1 MIIQNILNA
10 LSSILLGGS
19 TMNHLNLLKFSR
31 SEEKSNL
38 VLKHCQM
45 INVYTG
51 EIETTDIAIHDGIIV
66 GIGQYE
72 GIHELDLSGLYV
84 APGLIDAHVHI
95 ESSMLTPQRFAQMV
109 IPKGTTTIIADPHEI
124 SNVCGVAGIE
134 YMLNSSIQTPL
145 SVYMMVPS
153 SVPATV
159 HEHSGASISVA
170 DIRQLKN
177 HPRILGLG
185 EVMDYPSVIS
195 GQPEIHEK
203 IKAMNHLLIDGH
215 APDIMGKD
223 LNAYILSGIMTDHEC
238 THHESMVERI
248 RRGMYV
254 HLREGSATR
263 NMTDLLKGVTKENM
277 SRLMFCTDDKHP
289 LDILNEGH
297 INYNVN
303 LAIRHGI
310 DPIDAIRMATLN
322 PATCYH
328 LHDLGGIAPG
338 KRADLI
344 VFKSLEDIDPIMVIK
359 DGLLVSEHGHA
370 LFDAKPLVNASVQN
384 SVHLQTT
391 NISFDLFVNA
401 NPVRVIE
408 LVRHNITTL
417 QKNANINIK
426 DGKFVHDETEDILKI
441 ASIERHHHTGLV
453 GLGLVHG
460 FGFKN
465 GALAMTIAH
474 DSHNIV
480 VVGSSDLDMQKAVH
494 RILELQGGIVV
505 TSHGKVVAELG
516 LEVGGLMTNHD
527 AHYVSE
533 KIRHMKN
540 VLISMGLNPSV
551 DDPFIALSF
560 LCLPVIPKLKLTDR
574 GLFDVEIM
582 DWVKIEI

>member
-1 MIIQNILNA
+1 MNA
-10 LSSILLGGS
+10 LSSILKEVHD
-19 TMNHLNLLKFSR
+19 MNHLNLLKFSR
-31 SEEKSNL
+31 SDEKSSL
-38 VLKHCQM
+38 VLKNCQM
-45 INVYTG
+45 INVYSG
-51 EIETTDIAIHDGIIV
+51 EIETTDIAIHEGIIV
-66 GIGQYE
+66 GIGEYQ
-72 GIHELDLSGLYV
+72 GVHEIDLKGLYV

-109 IPKGTTTIIADPHEI
+109 VPKGTTTIIADPHEI
-124 SNVCGVAGIE
+124 ANVSGVHGIE
-134 YMLNSSIQTPL
+134 YMLNSSNQIPL
-145 SVYMMVPS
+145 TVYMMVPS
-153 SVPATV
+153 SVPSTIQ
-159 HEHSGASISVA
+159 EHSGASISVS
-170 DIRQLKN
+170 DIMQLKH

-185 EVMDYPSVIS
+185 EVMDYPSVIL
-195 GQPEIHEK
+195 GDALIHEK
-203 IKAMNHLLIDGH
+203 IKAMKHQIIDGH

-223 LNAYILSGIMTDHEC
+223 LNAYVLSGIMTDHEC
-238 THHESMVERI
+238 TQHESMIERI

-263 NMTDLLKGVTKENM
+263 NTTELLKGVTKDNL

-344 VFKSLEDIDPIMVIK
+344 VFRSLLEIDPIMVIK
-359 DGLLVSEHGHA
+359 DGHLVAEQGHA
-370 LFDAKPLVNASVQN
+370 LFEAKPLVDTRVLDT
-384 SVHLQTT
+384 VRLHLSR
-391 NISFDLFVNA
+391 ISLDLFVKS

-417 QKNANINIK
+417 QKSTSVNIK
-426 DGKFVHDETEDILKI
+426 DGKFVYDETQDILKI
-441 ASIERHHHTGLV
+441 ASIERHHETGCV

-480 VVGSSDLDMQKAVH
+480 VVGSSDNDMQIAVS
-494 RILELQGGIVV
+494 RIVTLQGGIVV
-505 TSHGKVVAELG
+505 TSNGKIMAELG
-516 LEVGGLMTNHD
+516 LEIGGLMTNHD
-527 AHYVSE
+527 AKEVSE
-533 KIRHMKN
+533 RIRCMKDI
-540 VLISMGLNPSV
+540 LLTMGLNPSI

-574 GLFDVEIM
+574 GLFDVDIM
-582 DWVKIEI
+582 DWVPIEI